1 MRFNNKWIYAL
12 LPALLMIAGS
22 TGCKKFLDRKPLG
35 VATADDIVQGGVE
48 GKVFALYGELRRD
61 GISGFA
67 SLGFKNIRS
76 DDALKGSTTG
86 DAGFI
91 TPIFDNFQY
100 DPTQG
105 QATSY
110 WDDRFF
116 FITLCNDVIH
126 AVDSAKLT
134 DVPSLQNKAEAM
146 FMRALVYFDL
156 VRDFGRVPL
165 IDFKVQVITDVNR
178 EKVENISQ
186 IYDLIDKDLDF
197 AGANLPPEWPDRFI
211 GRATRG
217 AANGLKAKTLL
228 YRQNWAGALA
238 KAEEVITSNK
248 YELISPY
255 YRLFKE
261 EGENSKESLF
271 EIQMY
276 VNTNGSVNLGNN
288 HNQVQG
294 VRGSGEWDLGWGFNV
309 PSQSLVD
316 AYETNDPR
324 KDATIL
330 YSGQSDGGSAKGGYD
345 RTLPASPPLAQPY
358 WNKKVYT
365 DPARRAKITIFTNDP
380 QFSRWLNIGIL
391 RYADVLLMAA
401 EAANEL
407 GGPANTTKALNYLE
421 QVRFRARQG
430 STSILP
436 KIELTDQ
443 AQLRQ
448 AIHKERRVELA
459 MENERFYDLVRW
471 NEALTV
477 LGPSGYQERNKFY
490 PIPQSAIDKSNGK
503 LKQNPDY

>member
-1 MRFNNKWIYAL
+1 MKFNNKWIYAL

-22 TGCKKFLDRKPLG
+22 TGCSKFLDRKPLG
-35 VATADDIVQGGVE
+35 VATEDDIVQGGVE

-91 TPIFDNFQY
+91 TPVFDNFQY

-110 WDDRFF
+110 WDDRYF

-126 AVDSAKLT
+126 TVDSAKLT
-134 DVPSLQNKAEAM
+134 DQASIQNKAEAM
-146 FMRALVYFDL
+146 FMRGMIYFDL
-156 VRDFGRVPL
+156 VRDFGEVPK
-165 IDFKVQVITDVNR
+165 IDFKVQNIADVNI
-178 EKVENISQ
+178 EKSNVAA
-186 IYDLIDKDLDF
+186 IYQLIDADLDF
-197 AGANLPPEWPDRFI
+197 ASANLPPEWPERFI
-211 GRATRG
+211 GRATKG
-217 AANGLKAKTLL
+217 AADGLKAKTLL
-228 YRQNWAGALA
+228 YRKNWAGALA
-238 KAEEVITSNK
+238 KAEEVINSNK
-248 YELISPY
+248 YELITPY

-276 VNTNGSVNLGNN
+276 VNTSGSVNLGNN

-309 PSQSLVD
+309 PAQPLVD
-316 AYETNDPR
+316 AYENGDPR
-324 KDATIL
+324 KDATVL
-330 YSGQSDGGSAKGGYD
+330 YSGQSDGGSSTGGYN
-345 RTLPASPPLAQPY
+345 RTLPPSPPLAQPY

-407 GGPANTTKALNYLE
+407 GGPANVTKALDYVE
-421 QVRFRARQG
+421 RVRFRARQG

-443 AQLRQ
+443 AQLRE
-448 AIHKERRVELA
+448 AIQKERRVELA
-459 MENERFYDLVRW
+459 MEGERFYDLVRW
-471 NEALTV
+471 DKALTV
-477 LGPSGYQERNKFY
+477 LGPSGYTARNRYY

>member
-1 MRFNNKWIYAL
+1 MKLNNKWIYAL
-12 LPALLMIAGS
+12 LPALLILAGS

-35 VATADDIVQGGVE
+35 VATEDDIIQGGVE
-48 GKVFALYGELRRD
+48 GKVFALYGEIRRD

-76 DDALKGSTTG
+76 DDANKGSTTG
-86 DAGFI
+86 DAGFM

-100 DPTQG
+100 DATQG

-126 AVDSAKLT
+126 TVDSLKLT
-134 DVPSLQNKAEAM
+134 DQASLQNKGEAS
-146 FMRALVYFDL
+146 FMRALMYFDL
-156 VRDFGRVPL
+156 VRDFGEVPK
-165 IDFKVQVITDVNR
+165 IDFKVQNLEDVNI
-178 EKVENISQ
+178 EKSSVAA
-186 IYDLIDKDLDF
+186 IYALIDADLDF
-197 AGANLPPEWPDRFI
+197 ASSNLPPEWPERFI
-211 GRATRG
+211 GRATKG
-217 AANGLKAKTLL
+217 AADGLKAKTLL
-228 YRQNWAGALA
+228 YRKNWAGALA
-238 KAEEVITSNK
+238 KAEEVINSNK
-248 YELISPY
+248 YELITPY

-276 VNTNGSVNLGNN
+276 VNVNGSVNLGNN

-294 VRGSGEWDLGWGFNV
+294 VRGSGDWDLGWGFNV
-309 PSQSLVD
+309 PTQNLIDS
-316 AYETNDPR
+316 YEQNDPR
-324 KDATIL
+324 KDATVL
-330 YSGQSDGGSAKGGYD
+330 VSGQPDGGSATGGYN
-345 RTLPASPPLAQPY
+345 RTLPPSPPLAQMY

-365 DPARRAKITIFTNDP
+365 DPARRARITIFTNDP
-380 QFSRWLNIGIL
+380 HFSRWLNIGIL

-407 GGPANTTKALNYLE
+407 GGPANITKALDYLE

-443 AQLRQ
+443 ALLRE
-448 AIHKERRVELA
+448 AIHHERRVELA
-459 MENERFYDLVRW
+459 MEGERFYDLVRW
-471 NEALTV
+471 DKALTV
-477 LGPSGYQERNKFY
+477 LGPQGYQARNRYY